1 MPELMIDPTNRGRL
15 GCKAFMKRRHFLKLA
30 SGCAAAIGF
39 PTIIP
44 ASALGRDGRVAP
56 SNRITMGFIGVGGR
70 GTSNMRVLSGD
81 PGVQPV
87 ALCDVDRAS
96 KETERR
102 GLLQAKKTLL
112 TSFREQGRP
121 LEESD
126 LRLYGDFREL
136 VARNDI
142 DAVSIATPDHWHG
155 LISIAAIKAGK
166 DVYCEKPLANSIR
179 EGRAVCDAARRYGRV
194 VQTGSHERSNDSVR
208 YACELVRNG
217 RIGKIKAIRVNLPT
231 HDGGFLRLREAKPP
245 RMAEPTPE
253 GFDLEMWLGPAP
265 WAPYHPERCGPQWRY
280 NLDTGGGEITDRGA
294 HVLDLVQYIAGCDA
308 TGPVDLQAQGRQM
321 DDGIHNCFLDFK
333 FEYRYANGIRVT
345 GASEGNRGFKVEGE
359 TGWIFVNIHGGRLEA
374 SSPDLIRER
383 IDPGEIHEQR
393 TSGHH
398 QDFLEC
404 VRTRRRPVAFHE
416 IGHRTSTVCHLINL
430 ALLTGR
436 RIVWDPEAE
445 RITNDECLN
454 RMVEKP
460 MRAPWRI

>member
-1 MPELMIDPTNRGRL
+1 
-15 GCKAFMKRRHFLKLA
+15 MKRRHFIRA
-30 SGCAAAIGF
+30 AAGCAAAIGF

-44 ASALGRDGRVAP
+44 ASAFGRDGRVAP
-56 SNRITMGFIGVGGR
+56 SNRIAMGFIGVGGR
-70 GTSNMRVLSGD
+70 GTSNMKVFAGD
-81 PGVQPV
+81 PSVQPM

-102 GLLQAKKTLL
+102 GLLQAKKALL
-112 TSFREQGRP
+112 NSLKEQGRP
-121 LEESD
+121 MAEGD
-126 LRLYGDFREL
+126 LTLYGDFREL
-136 VARNDI
+136 VSRADI
-142 DAVSIATPDHWHG
+142 DAVSIATPDHWHA
-155 LISIAAIKAGK
+155 LTTMAALKSGK

-231 HDGGFLRLREAKPP
+231 QDAGFQFLRSAKPP
-245 RMAEPTPE
+245 QPAMPTPE
-253 GFDLEMWLGPAP
+253 GFDLEMWLGPSP
-265 WAPYHPERCGPQWRY
+265 WAPYHPDRCGPKWRY

-294 HVLDLVQYIAGCDA
+294 HVLDLVQYIAGCDD
-308 TGPVDLQAQGRQM
+308 TGPVELKAEGKQM

-333 FEYRYANGIRVT
+333 FEYRYANGIPVT
-345 GASEGNRGFKVEGE
+345 GISEGNRGFKIEGE

-374 SSPDLIRER
+374 SSTDILRER
-383 IDPGEIHEQR
+383 IGPGEIHERR
-393 TSGHH
+393 TPGHH

-416 IGHRTSTVCHLINL
+416 IGHRTASVCHLINIG
-430 ALLTGR
+430 LLTGR
-436 RIVWDPEAE
+436 KIVWDPRTEH
-445 RITNDECLN
+445 ITNDACLD